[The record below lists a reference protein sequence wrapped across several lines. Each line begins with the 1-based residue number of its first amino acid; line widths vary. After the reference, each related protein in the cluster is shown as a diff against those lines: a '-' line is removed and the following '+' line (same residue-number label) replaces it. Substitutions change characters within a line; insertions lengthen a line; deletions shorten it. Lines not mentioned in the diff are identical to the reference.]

1 MLAMSRTAEEGLAQ
15 WVLPFNRKNLY
26 YEVSCVAAA
35 GANEQVRFLG
45 GTSYNK
51 IQQEGT
57 SQIVRFVHKV
67 RPEAQEVHRQVGVSF
82 PCVSGIVYARTVAC
96 VSLEEYARELTAVY
110 TPGRETSGGGRL
122 CTALL
127 CEHARVAKD
136 TRPLRLEGRCRGDC
150 RRDCRIR
157 DGHRPP
163 ARPLRS
169 ALRPSQELRRVLP
182 RDWSCRA

>member
-26 YEVSCVAAA
+26 YEVSCVAAT
-35 GANEQVRFLG
+35 GANEKVRFLG

-51 IQQEGT
+51 IQQDAT

-96 VSLEEYARELTAVY
+96 VSLERIWARTDGSVY
-110 TPGRETSGGGRL
+110 S
-122 CTALL
+122 
-127 CEHARVAKD
+127 
-136 TRPLRLEGRCRGDC
+136 
-150 RRDCRIR
+150 
-157 DGHRPP
+157 
-163 ARPLRS
+163 
-169 ALRPSQELRRVLP
+169 LP
-182 RDWSCRA
+182 RSFRGAGSLRERSMRTCPRRRRHDAS